1 MQKKYFLIVLLFCA
15 FLGSCTDPD
24 VANDNE
30 DVAVLKVLVGSSE
43 SQNISTKST
52 FSETGIYNLHV
63 LVYNSS
69 GELIG
74 YGYSSMGNS
83 VTLATRV
90 GTGNTVYAV
99 ANTYNSSLFDG
110 SVAAT
115 ESQLKK
121 FLNSTSTLDGIKV
134 GDGSTSG
141 LVMVGSKINVA
152 ISSSGT
158 TIPSDQFLVTR
169 LSAKITLT
177 ITGYNGITITGYTIK
192 NLPKKSYIVARPN
205 ANESLL
211 TDIVVGDDASSTS
224 NDRFDSSVTGLSVS
238 NCSTSFYMYE
248 NRRGG
253 RVSVSG
259 TTGTSINEREKV
271 TYAPTGSTYVDI
283 SAKGTTFS
291 SVYRVYLGADNCQN
305 YNVKRNVNYTYNIS
319 LKGAMSYDTR
329 VTTNILLTPTAVS
342 ESNCYMVTPG
352 SAIRIP
358 VSRANTAIAGS
369 IPDVTKNWDTDLL
382 WTDNSTG
389 LASNGVIENIVA
401 DYSNGGIIVKAGT
414 AEGNAVVVVKNLSG
428 TILWSWHIWVTN
440 YNPNTDKT
448 YTFNGFTWMDRNL
461 GAKNATIGS
470 AGAFGFFYQWGR
482 KDPFPGPNA
491 NTSGNGNIIT
501 LYDRYGNALV
511 RNSTGLKVEAVTSAV
526 TNYLQ
531 KSINNPL
538 TFYAGVS
545 NNDYDWYSY
554 NAGVY
559 NDYLWVTS
567 SGTKNIYDPCPI
579 GWRIPNSTEPT
590 LWANL
595 SASWDGTNLGQ
606 NWGTNLGWWPAS
618 GHPSCGDYGFAVGS
632 GFFWTAQTSGTK
644 GCYMDFYPTSP
655 PTVTWTFGGGISNRA
670 YGASERCVKE

>member
-1 MQKKYFLIVLLFCA
+1 MIL
-15 FLGSCTDPD
+15 SCTDQGSLENTQD
-24 VANDNE
+24 M
-30 DVAVLKVLVGSSE
+30 AVLRVSVGSDTAQE
-43 SQNISTKST
+43 ISTKAT
-52 FSETGIYNLHV
+52 FSDSGIYNLHV

-74 YGYSSMGNS
+74 YGYSSTGNS
-83 VTLATRV
+83 VTLTTRV

-110 SVAAT
+110 SVAT
-115 ESQLKK
+115 SESKLKT
-121 FLNSTSTLDGIKV
+121 LLSSTSTLEGIKIS
-134 GDGSTSG
+134 DSSTSG
-141 LVMVGSKINVA
+141 LVMSGSKSNVI

-158 TIPSDQFLVTR
+158 TISSSDFTISR
-169 LSAKITLT
+169 LAAKITLN

-192 NLPKKSYIVARPN
+192 NLPIKGYIVARPN
-205 ANESLL
+205 TYESLL
-211 TDIVVGDDASSTS
+211 TDIAVGDDASSTTS
-224 NDRFDSSVTGLSVS
+224 DRFDTSITGLSTS
-238 NCSTSFYMYE
+238 SYSTSFYMYE

-253 RVSVSG
+253 RVSVSE
-259 TTGTSINEREKV
+259 TTGTSTNEREKV
-271 TYAPTGSTYVDI
+271 TYAPTGATYVDI

-329 VTTNILLTPTAVS
+329 ATTSILVTPTAVS

-358 VSRANTAIAGS
+358 VSRANTAISGS
-369 IPDVTKNWDTDLL
+369 IPNVTKNWDADLL
-382 WTDNSTG
+382 WTDNSAG
-389 LASNGVIENIVA
+389 LASGGVIENIVA

-428 TILWSWHIWVTN
+428 TILWSWHIWVAS
-440 YNPNTDKT
+440 YNPNSTGKT
-448 YTFNGFTWMDRNL
+448 YTLNGYTWMDRNL

-482 KDPFPGPNA
+482 KDPFPGANA
-491 NTSGNGNIIT
+491 NTSGNGNIIN

-511 RNSTGLKVEAVTSAV
+511 KYSTGVKTEVVTSSV

-538 TFYAGVS
+538 TFYVGVS
-545 NNDYDWYSY
+545 NNENDWYSY
-554 NAGVY
+554 NASTH
-559 NDYLWVTS
+559 NNYLWATS

-579 GWRIPNSTEPT
+579 GWRIPNTTEPT

-595 SASWDGTNLGQ
+595 TDSWDGTNLGQ
-606 NWGTNLGWWPAS
+606 NWGTNLGWWPAA
-618 GHPSCGDYGFAVGS
+618 GHPAGTIYSPGVGT
-632 GFFWTAQTSGTK
+632 GFFWTAQFVGNN
-644 GCYMDFYPTSP
+644 GCYLDFYPTSP
-655 PTVTWTFGGGISNRA
+655 PTVTWTFGGGNSNRHI
-670 YGASERCVKE
+670 GASIRCVKQ